1 VALKAPIAGFVQSVK
16 VRTGQFVSPQDIL
29 FEIIQT
35 DHIHAHFK
43 IFESDINKVKEGQT
57 VKFLVES
64 QPDILR
70 EATVFAVGKV
80 FESGTKAVSLHA
92 ELENEDGTLLPGMYA
107 RGRIVIGKN
116 LTTSLPKDAVVM
128 EGERY
133 FIFQAEY
140 HANQQEWQFQPME
153 VSIGLKDEYW
163 LEIKP
168 HAEMR
173 QDMLVAW
180 NNAYY
185 LLAEMQKG
193 EAQHQ
198 H

>member
-1 VALKAPIAGFVQSVK
+1 
-16 VRTGQFVSPQDIL
+16 
-29 FEIIQT
+29 
-35 DHIHAHFK
+35 
-43 IFESDINKVKEGQT
+43 
-57 VKFLVES
+57 
-64 QPDILR
+64 
-70 EATVFAVGKV
+70 
-80 FESGTKAVSLHA
+80 
-92 ELENEDGTLLPGMYA
+92 
-107 RGRIVIGKN
+107 
-116 LTTSLPKDAVVM
+116 M